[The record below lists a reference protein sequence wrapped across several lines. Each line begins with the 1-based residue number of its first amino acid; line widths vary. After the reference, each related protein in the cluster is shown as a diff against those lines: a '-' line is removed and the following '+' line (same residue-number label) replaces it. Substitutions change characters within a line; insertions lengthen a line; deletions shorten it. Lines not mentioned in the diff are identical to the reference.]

1 MKKTY
6 ILTCLLFIFISIS
19 CAEDE
24 KDYNGPSDAQFWN
37 FEVKDRENETIG
49 KLHNKNGDWIYM
61 NKTWNISDFP
71 IQGYIEDISTGQ
83 VLTLKYG
90 LEENGTEVILAAKN
104 DPITEDQKWERK
116 WFEEIWNKYTMLVH
130 VNSGKFLTRDGKNRI
145 IITDFEWPQ
154 KDDGW
159 GHPILPYLSGI
170 IHGIIWGLIII
181 ILATV
186 WIYCLCCR
194 KKGKMTQAQKDEE
207 MKKR

>member
-1 MKKTY
+1 M
-6 ILTCLLFIFISIS
+6 
-19 CAEDE
+19 
-24 KDYNGPSDAQFWN
+24 
-37 FEVKDRENETIG
+37 KDRENETIG
-49 KLHNKNGDWIYM
+49 KLHNKKGDWVYM

-145 IITDFEWPQ
+145 IITGTLLYFSITFQ
-154 KDDGW
+154 
-159 GHPILPYLSGI
+159 
-170 IHGIIWGLIII
+170 I
-181 ILATV
+181 ILHV
-186 WIYCLCCR
+186 
-194 KKGKMTQAQKDEE
+194 
-207 MKKR
+207 